1 MKSQFKSISD
11 FDFNFKKWNR
21 DQWPSAINVKRKLFS
36 AIENEIR
43 PLKGCYPLGEI
54 FLAQWYFL
62 LSFDAHSPPI
72 GKKMSLRAENSSQ
85 WSESPLEWPSA
96 VNVSQHPVVNCTAQI
111 LCRITST
118 KPEDF
123 GRYPGINLTG
133 YHPPPPGWLPGH

>member
-21 DQWPSAINVKRKLFS
+21 DQWPSAINVKQKLFS

-43 PLKGCYPLGEI
+43 PLKGRYPLGEI

-72 GKKMSLRAENSSQ
+72 
-85 WSESPLEWPSA
+85 
-96 VNVSQHPVVNCTAQI
+96 V
-111 LCRITST
+111 
-118 KPEDF
+118 
-123 GRYPGINLTG
+123 
-133 YHPPPPGWLPGH
+133 

>member
-11 FDFNFKKWNR
+11 FDFNFKNEIATSE
-21 DQWPSAINVKRKLFS
+21 WPSAINVKRKLFS

-54 FLAQWYFL
+54 FLAQFL

-85 WSESPLEWPSA
+85 W
-96 VNVSQHPVVNCTAQI
+96 
-111 LCRITST
+111 
-118 KPEDF
+118 
-123 GRYPGINLTG
+123 
-133 YHPPPPGWLPGH
+133 